1 MLTFKLRSTKIN
13 DILNPDSLLL
23 NFSPSQVKWKM
34 DLKILNVVTSHQ
46 YTEFLQLSQCLL
58 KTSRKY

>member
-13 DILNPDSLLL
+13 DILNPDSLLF

-58 KTSRKY
+58 KTFRKY